1 MHSKD
6 YFLRQHLYNYNM
18 KALWNWQRNSK
29 FNRAGK
35 QRHREHFPADT
46 PLSVQE
52 EGDVPTIH
60 ALMAQDR
67 YLAQWAYITPKQ
79 LVHMTPER
87 IVQLYQVFKDDMPG
101 NLRELQN
108 EVDHWKAIWEMV
120 NVAEKPDTLEDSINQ
135 PRPILQHVHCCHSTD
150 GDVYI
155 DSHGRSPL
163 QRYAASQEL
172 SALYNDK

>member
-1 MHSKD
+1 VELAAKFEVHPSKPC
-6 YFLRQHLYNYNM
+6 
-18 KALWNWQRNSK
+18 W
-29 FNRAGK
+29 K
-35 QRHREHFPADT
+35 QRYRENVPADT

-60 ALMAQDR
+60 ALMAQ
-67 YLAQWAYITPKQ
+67 WAYITLKQ
-79 LVHMTPER
+79 LVYMIPAR
-87 IVQLYQVFKDDMPG
+87 IAQLYQKFKDDMPG

-108 EVDHWKAIWEMV
+108 EVDHWKAIRELV
-120 NVAEKPDTLEDSINQ
+120 NVTEKPDTLDNSINQ

-172 SALYNDK
+172 SALYNDN